1 LAMTQR
7 KSLRSVS
14 RPTSHPRMSN
24 NNPGMRSHFRARAF
38 CASGHSSITA
48 SLFVQRAWGL
58 PHSRQKKARDRSAA
72 RRNRSSGA
80 SPTVERRALRSAP
93 ARRLCAPG
101 PCFRGREPFLRRRR
115 TGNPPCGRIKAN
127 ARADFLRPVQSPS
140 STLKAAGLFMPAD
153 GYPKR
158 PGPMLTR
165 HGSGRR
171 SCSACKHVCRHAPRG
186 SGRDEYNPINGNV
199 KRRLVVRRGKTF

>member
-24 NNPGMRSHFRARAF
+24 SNPGMRSHFRARAF

-93 ARRLCAPG
+93 VRRLFTSG
-101 PCFRGREPFLRRRR
+101 PCFRGREPCDEDNSPRRI
-115 TGNPPCGRIKAN
+115 GNPPCGRIKAN

-140 STLKAAGLFMPAD
+140 SALKAAGLSLARGRLPKASRSS
-153 GYPKR
+153 GYEPKQR
-158 PGPMLTR
+158 
-165 HGSGRR
+165 
-171 SCSACKHVCRHAPRG
+171 APILFRMQA
-186 SGRDEYNPINGNV
+186 
-199 KRRLVVRRGKTF
+199 RLQTCPSWIRTPTG